1 MAIFLYFTCIVYNLG
16 ITKPFRPL
24 VCKQSQQLEDFFY
37 QNLESFDGLLLSTI
51 YLILWAYYLQVHG
64 RQMVK
69 MLVRHGANLEYVD
82 HALRNALYWSVYNC
96 CSEISMF
103 LLDCGA
109 KVIYY
114 FAFIFIYLHF
124 LKALYLVTLLTDL

>member
-1 MAIFLYFTCIVYNLG
+1 MVSYC
-16 ITKPFRPL
+16 
-24 VCKQSQQLEDFFY
+24 QQYISFY
-37 QNLESFDGLLLSTI
+37 GHT
-51 YLILWAYYLQVHG
+51 YYLQVHG

-109 KVIYY
+109 KVIY
-114 FAFIFIYLHF
+114 FVFIFISSF
-124 LKALYLVTLLTDL
+124 LKSIIFGYSID

>member
-1 MAIFLYFTCIVYNLG
+1 MQAITTIGGF
-16 ITKPFRPL
+16 
-24 VCKQSQQLEDFFY
+24 FFY
-37 QNLESFDGLLLSTI
+37 QNVESFDGLLLSTI
-51 YLILWAYYLQVHG
+51 YLILWTYYLQVHG

-109 KVIYY
+109 KVIY
-114 FAFIFIYLHF
+114 FVFIFISSF
-124 LKALYLVTLLTDL
+124 LKSIIFGYSID